1 MDENNR
7 SEQEKI
13 DAAETPE
20 SPVSSETGFTF
31 GSSDGEYRFVRP
43 EARLYEDAE
52 YVPQSESTEFPNYY
66 VPSEKKP
73 KEQKDD
79 GAKPPKRRL
88 GLKIACLCLV
98 CALLG
103 GIAGAAAGRLMYG
116 QDDSNAAAADTPII
130 RSTGTPINSST
141 STANDIYTLAC
152 SQTVGIKTEVTYTN
166 MFGQTSST
174 AVSGTGFVVTTD
186 GYIMTNYHVIE
197 YAYESNRT
205 VSVIFKDGTQ
215 YDASIVGVEAENDVA
230 VLKIDATGLTPVAV
244 GDSDDILVGDT
255 VYAVGN
261 PLGELDFSMTTG
273 SISALDRSITVDSD
287 QPAINMFQFDAAVNS
302 GNSGGPVYNT
312 SGEVIGI
319 VTAKSSENNVE
330 GIGFAIPINDAVNI
344 ANDLITKG
352 YVTGK
357 AYMGVEIDTRYSSMY
372 SQYYDMPVGAYVGG
386 VTSGSCADKAGIE
399 KGDIITKIDGEEI
412 TSYADLKNAV
422 SNHSAGDTVEVEL
435 YRAGE
440 SRTVSLTFDEKGP
453 DDGAQTSGSSQQSTL
468 PGLGN

>member
-1 MDENNR
+1 MMDNNNR
-7 SEQEKI
+7 ENAESLDASEN
-13 DAAETPE
+13 
-20 SPVSSETGFTF
+20 SELEGSF
-31 GSSDGEYRFVRP
+31 GEHDGEYHFAKP
-43 EARLYEDAE
+43 EERLYEDAE
-52 YVPQSESTEFPNYY
+52 YVPQSESTEFPKYY
-66 VPSEKKP
+66 VPTEKKV
-73 KEQKDD
+73 KDKKD
-79 GAKPPKRRL
+79 SESKPPKRGL
-88 GLKIACLCLV
+88 ALKIACLCLV

-103 GIAGAAAGRLMYG
+103 GVAGAAAGRLFYG
-116 QDDSNAAAADTPII
+116 GNENDEVEASTPIS
-130 RSTGTPINSST
+130 RSTGTPINVST

-174 AVSGTGFVVTTD
+174 AVSGTGFIVTTD

-197 YAYESNRT
+197 YAYEYNYT

-215 YDASIVGVEAENDVA
+215 YDASIVGVEEENDVA
-230 VLKIDATGLTPVAV
+230 VLKIDATGLNPVAI

-330 GIGFAIPINDAVNI
+330 GIGFAIPINDAVSI

-357 AYMGVEIDTRYSSMY
+357 AYLGVTVDTRYTSVY
-372 SQYYDMPVGAYVGG
+372 ADYYGMPEGAYIFYVE
-386 VTSGSCADKAGIE
+386 SDSCAEKAGLSA
-399 KGDIITKIDGEEI
+399 GDIITKVGDYDVA
-412 TSYADLKNAV
+412 SYSDLSSAIREYR
-422 SNHSAGDTVEVEL
+422 AGDTVEFVV
-435 YRAGE
+435 YRANDYIKL
-440 SRTVSLTFDEKGP
+440 SVTFDESQPNTGSN
-453 DDGAQTSGSSQQSTL
+453 GVNESGLSSHPQN
-468 PGLGN
+468 GGRFN